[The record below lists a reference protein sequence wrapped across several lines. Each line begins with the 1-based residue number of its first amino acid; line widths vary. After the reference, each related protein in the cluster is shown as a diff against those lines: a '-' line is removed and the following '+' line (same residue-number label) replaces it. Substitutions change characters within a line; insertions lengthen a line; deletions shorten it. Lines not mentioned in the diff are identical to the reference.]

1 MKVARICLL
10 LLLAGLLAGAQTA
23 WADGWSLGSLVPF
36 AKSHKNKSAR
46 KKSSRP
52 SPIQQLGTG
61 TKKVVTTTADIV
73 TLKWLAPKK
82 KPAEPETRWTR
93 RSRRAEPPK
102 KSLLDY
108 LIPPKEPPPPQT
120 LDEWMAQ
127 ERPYP

>member
-10 LLLAGLLAGAQTA
+10 LLLAGALAGAQTA
-23 WADGWSLGSLVPF
+23 WADGWSLGNLVPF
-36 AKSHKNKSAR
+36 AKSHKDKSTR
-46 KKSSRP
+46 KKSSQP
-52 SPIQQLGTG
+52 SAIQQLGTG

-82 KPAEPETRWTR
+82 KPAEPEYRWAR
-93 RSRRAEPPK
+93 KSRRAEPPK

-108 LIPPKEPPPPQT
+108 LLPPKEPPPPQT

-127 ERPYP
+127 ERPQP